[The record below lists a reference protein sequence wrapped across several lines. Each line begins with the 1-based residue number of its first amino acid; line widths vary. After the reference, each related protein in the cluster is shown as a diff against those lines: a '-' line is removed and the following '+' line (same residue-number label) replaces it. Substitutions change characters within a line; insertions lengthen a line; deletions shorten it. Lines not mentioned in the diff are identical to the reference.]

1 MVSMAPGLLPEWLS
15 CPSLRSIFRDNTESY
30 RPSSRWRLRRF
41 RASKRGHNHAPCCCG
56 YLVSLA
62 YVETVIRGSSLAQD
76 FNSYAALF
84 MLILIAVILN
94 PLLGLLRRYWYLARA
109 EVVLI

>member
-1 MVSMAPGLLPEWLS
+1 MITPSPTGPRAGGGSDDFAPRNGG
-15 CPSLRSIFRDNTESY
+15 ITK
-30 RPSSRWRLRRF
+30 RPV
-41 RASKRGHNHAPCCCG
+41 ACG
-56 YLVSLA
+56 YLVSLV

-94 PLLGLLRRYWYLARA
+94 PLLGLLRRSWYLARA

>member
-1 MVSMAPGLLPEWLS
+1 M
-15 CPSLRSIFRDNTESY
+15 
-30 RPSSRWRLRRF
+30 RPV
-41 RASKRGHNHAPCCCG
+41 ACG

-76 FNSYAALF
+76 FSSYAALF

-94 PLLGLLRRYWYLARA
+94 PLLGLLRRSWYLARA